1 MPRAKKN
8 EVVEDNE
15 INEKSKMDLE
25 NINPNKKK
33 SKKIDVVL
41 EKPKEDNKKDKKEK
55 PKEKVI
61 TEKVMSQKDLMK
73 ELKNKEKEL
82 NKIKIL
88 ANKINDLL

>member
-15 INEKSKMDLE
+15 INEKSKIDLE
-25 NINPNKKK
+25 NINTNKKK

>member
-15 INEKSKMDLE
+15 INEKSKIDLE
-25 NINPNKKK
+25 NINTNKKK
-33 SKKIDVVL
+33 SKKIMDIV
-41 EKPKEDNKKDKKEK
+41 EEPKKENKKEK

-88 ANKINDLL
+88 ANKINDLI

>member
-1 MPRAKKN
+1 MAKAKKN
-8 EVVEDNE
+8 EIVEDNE
-15 INEKSKMDLE
+15 INEKSKMELE
-25 NINPNKKK
+25 KINPNKKK
-33 SKKIDVVL
+33 SKKIDVV
-41 EKPKEDNKKDKKEK
+41 EPKKEPKKDKKEK

-61 TEKVMSQKDLMK
+61 VEKMSEKQMIK

>member
-15 INEKSKMDLE
+15 INEKSKIDLE

-33 SKKIDVVL
+33 SKKIIDVV
-41 EKPKEDNKKDKKEK
+41 EKPKEDKKEK
-55 PKEKVI
+55 PKEKPK
-61 TEKVMSQKDLMK
+61 EKVMTEKDLIK

-82 NKIKIL
+82 DKIKKL
-88 ANKINDLL
+88 ANKINDLI

>member
-15 INEKSKMDLE
+15 INEKSKIDLE

-33 SKKIDVVL
+33 SKKIIDVV
-41 EKPKEDNKKDKKEK
+41 EKPKEDKKEK
-55 PKEKVI
+55 PKEKPKKKVM
-61 TEKVMSQKDLMK
+61 TEKELIK

-82 NKIKIL
+82 DKIKKL
-88 ANKINDLL
+88 ANKINDLI

>member
-1 MPRAKKN
+1 MAKAKKN
-8 EVVEDNE
+8 EIVEDNE

-25 NINPNKKK
+25 KINPNKKK
-33 SKKIDVVL
+33 SKKIDVV
-41 EKPKEDNKKDKKEK
+41 EKPKEEPKKDKKEK

-61 TEKVMSQKDLMK
+61 VEKMSEKQMIK

>member
-15 INEKSKMDLE
+15 INEKSKIDLE
-25 NINPNKKK
+25 NINTNKKK
-33 SKKIDVVL
+33 SKKII
-41 EKPKEDNKKDKKEK
+41 EEPKKEK

-61 TEKVMSQKDLMK
+61 TENVMSQKDLMK
-73 ELKNKEKEL
+73 ELKNKNKEL

>member
-1 MPRAKKN
+1 MQKEKKN

-15 INEKSKMDLE
+15 INEKSKIDLE
-25 NINPNKKK
+25 NINTNKKK
-33 SKKIDVVL
+33 SKKII
-41 EKPKEDNKKDKKEK
+41 EEPKKEK

-61 TEKVMSQKDLMK
+61 TENVMSQKDLMK
-73 ELKNKEKEL
+73 ELKNKNKEL

>member
-1 MPRAKKN
+1 MPRAKKT

-33 SKKIDVVL
+33 SKKIIDVV

-55 PKEKVI
+55 PKEKPK
-61 TEKVMSQKDLMK
+61 EKVMTEKDLIK

-82 NKIKIL
+82 DKIKKL
-88 ANKINDLL
+88 ANKINDLI